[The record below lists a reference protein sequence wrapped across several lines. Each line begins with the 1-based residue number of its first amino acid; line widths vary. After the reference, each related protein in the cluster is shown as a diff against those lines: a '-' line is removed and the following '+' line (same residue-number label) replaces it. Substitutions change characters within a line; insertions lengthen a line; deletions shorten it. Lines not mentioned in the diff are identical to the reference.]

1 MWRARCVISVQQVA
15 RHSTRDSFAYGRGS
29 CASTSLLISAA
40 FSRPSGFTWPP
51 RLWGS
56 VLDGGIVCE
65 MTKHEKD
72 ASIVA
77 HKEKASELRTLASQL
92 NLKFSELDVPGND
105 KVIRFTFEISDE
117 DLTRLLQQIPRD
129 VFAYQALIGGYPE
142 WLPQVA

>member
-1 MWRARCVISVQQVA
+1 MA
-15 RHSTRDSFAYGRGS
+15 RGS
-29 CASTSLLISAA
+29 CASTSLLISATL
-40 FSRPSGFTWPP
+40 SRPIGFTWPP

-56 VLDGGIVCE
+56 VLDGVIVWD

-77 HKEKASELRTLASQL
+77 HREKASELRTLAAQL

-129 VFAYQALIGGYPE
+129 VFAYQAIIGGYPE
-142 WLPQVA
+142 